1 MDEKR
6 QRGRPRLAT
15 GPDDMGSVQSLD
27 RAIALLTI
35 VAAADGLSLTEISR
49 ESGIAMSTAYRLLAT
64 LQKHGMVE
72 FEDGTQLWFVGVETF
87 RIGSSFLRRRKLA
100 ERARPIM
107 QSLIGRCAETVNLA
121 VLEDMSLVFV
131 SQIETHEPLRAF
143 FRPGT
148 RSPLHSSGAGKAILS
163 HLPEERVRAIVAR
176 RGLPRYTEHTITDA
190 ALLTDELAAIRQR
203 GFALDDEERHVGMR
217 CVAAAIFNE
226 FGEPVAGVSV
236 SGPTARVTLDAAL
249 AYGPLVRD
257 AARDITHAIAGKE
270 PGETSGIGRQA
281 AG

>member
-1 MDEKR
+1 
-6 QRGRPRLAT
+6 
-15 GPDDMGSVQSLD
+15 
-27 RAIALLTI
+27 
-35 VAAADGLSLTEISR
+35 
-49 ESGIAMSTAYRLLAT
+49 MSTAYRLLAT